1 MNVFL
6 VNAQT
11 DTNKCI
17 PNCRLGFTCI
27 NGTCISSCNPPC
39 PENYICAEA
48 KGCISLEKNEDL
60 LDSQFG
66 KVFLST
72 SLTMAGIIIS
82 VAAFSISENNEYR
95 ISKNDLLGFRIC
107 GPSLLAVS
115 IPLNIISWRKWKE
128 SYLYKKSTEK
138 QIQ

>member
-1 MNVFL
+1 MGLYRYISF
-6 VNAQT
+6 
-11 DTNKCI
+11 KY
-17 PNCRLGFTCI
+17 PNRIEDIAIKNHLYFAYPNQFSENDALDCKMLG
-27 NGTCISSCNPPC
+27 
-39 PENYICAEA
+39 
-48 KGCISLEKNEDL
+48 
-60 LDSQFG
+60 
-66 KVFLST
+66 FLST